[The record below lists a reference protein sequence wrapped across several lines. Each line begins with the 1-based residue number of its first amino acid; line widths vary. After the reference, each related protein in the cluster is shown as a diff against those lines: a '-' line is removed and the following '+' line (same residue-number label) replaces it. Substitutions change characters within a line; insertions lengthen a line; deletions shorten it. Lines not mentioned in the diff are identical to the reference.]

1 MSKDPK
7 AKMTWGLTLVPEV
20 GNSSVGDIKHTTFH
34 FGRTSDE
41 LEYPS
46 PEMLPSGL
54 LHVLKQ
60 SAMVDQALEAG
71 FEIEICSAQQ
81 SREEGWFRFE
91 MGVITTNAK
100 SFLTQERGV
109 YVSDEGPHSV
119 ELIHVNPCRPSRLPQ
134 VIRIRARE
142 LSERSLAWVFGSGLW
157 DSGDGGQTSLHDFSD
172 IGIAP
177 VPNVEGPLPLPG
189 PPDEPYEFLA

>member
-20 GNSSVGDIKHTTFH
+20 GNSSVGNIEHTTFH

-41 LEYPS
+41 LGYS
-46 PEMLPSGL
+46 PPQSLPTGL
-54 LHVLKQ
+54 LHVLKE
-60 SAMVDQALEAG
+60 SEMVDQALEAG
-71 FEIEICSAQQ
+71 FEIDICSAPQN
-81 SREEGWFRFE
+81 RDEGWFRFE
-91 MGVITTNAK
+91 MGVITTDAT
-100 SFLTQERGV
+100 SLFPQERGV

-134 VIRIRARE
+134 VIWIRARE

-157 DSGDGGQTSLHDFSD
+157 DREDVGQTSLHDFSD
-172 IGIAP
+172 IGVAP
-177 VPNVEGPLPLPG
+177 IPNIEGPLPLPG
-189 PPDEPYEFLA
+189 PPDEPYEFL